1 MENMRASPLEYVS
14 MGTPVERGGPYP
26 PYIHPVFLTPP
37 PLASIRSTIVRFLY
51 FPRLPPLY
59 SGTRDPTVHYPTVP
73 PPHSSLSLCLAD
85 SWSGV
90 RTYSRACAW
99 TPTRE
104 GEKGERE
111 FIESAYV
118 YLPPGIQLERA
129 IGPNGMKFLCGQ
141 TQERSLFFF
150 FSLSRPT
157 PNHSPPPSLHLYDI
171 CPT

>member
-1 MENMRASPLEYVS
+1 MAR
-14 MGTPVERGGPYP
+14 THHI
-26 PYIHPVFLTPP
+26 YIPCSSP

-157 PNHSPPPSLHLYDI
+157 PNHSPLPSLHLYDI